1 LQRGSDDFVRDELKF
16 AMMREHHTED
26 GFVDHI
32 IAQAQFYG
40 LTTDRK
46 NIRVETHPDSK
57 SGLTFL
63 AVDVNYSTPVDLYY
77 STYQLRR
84 HPPSRIYDVLS
95 ISQHEQLRT
104 GRDWIS
110 TPDSRCSWGVSRTI
124 FLADTTF
131 VSHRR
136 HSIKR
141 KIDNETDRDSDGV
154 RMRWPHPKEGKMRK
168 ILLFIGILWTS
179 IPALHAEGSFY
190 TAREFVQMC
199 ELYDRYQS
207 AGTDD
212 SVEALRLGICLG
224 YFRGV
229 HVTYQLYE
237 LLSDRSQATT
247 RTATRRASAL
257 VCIPERATIE
267 ETVRVFLKYMKD
279 HPEKLDEGADLMILE
294 ALAGAFPCKD

>member
-1 LQRGSDDFVRDELKF
+1 
-16 AMMREHHTED
+16 
-26 GFVDHI
+26 
-32 IAQAQFYG
+32 
-40 LTTDRK
+40 
-46 NIRVETHPDSK
+46 
-57 SGLTFL
+57 
-63 AVDVNYSTPVDLYY
+63 
-77 STYQLRR
+77 
-84 HPPSRIYDVLS
+84 
-95 ISQHEQLRT
+95 
-104 GRDWIS
+104 
-110 TPDSRCSWGVSRTI
+110 
-124 FLADTTF
+124 
-131 VSHRR
+131 
-136 HSIKR
+136 

-247 RTATRRASAL
+247 TRTATRRASAL
-257 VCIPERATIE
+257 VCIPERATIK

-279 HPEKLDEGADLMILE
+279 HPEKLHEGADLMILE
-294 ALAGAFPCKD
+294 ALAGAFPCKDLPCATLFRSKIDNETDRDGDDVRMRWPHPKDGKMRKILLLIGVLWTGAEALHAEG

>member
-1 LQRGSDDFVRDELKF
+1 
-16 AMMREHHTED
+16 
-26 GFVDHI
+26 
-32 IAQAQFYG
+32 
-40 LTTDRK
+40 
-46 NIRVETHPDSK
+46 
-57 SGLTFL
+57 L

-141 KIDNETDRDSDGV
+141 KIDNETDRDGDDV
-154 RMRWPHPKEGKMRK
+154 RMRWPHPKDGKMRK

-199 ELYDRYQS
+199 ELYDRYHYAS
-207 AGTDD
+207 LDD
-212 SVEALRLGICLG
+212 THVGLRLGNCLG
-224 YFRGV
+224 DLRRNDVRF
-229 HVTYQLYE
+229 Q
-237 LLSDRSQATT
+237 RS
-247 RTATRRASAL
+247 
-257 VCIPERATIE
+257 E
-267 ETVRVFLKYMKD
+267 
-279 HPEKLDEGADLMILE
+279 
-294 ALAGAFPCKD
+294 